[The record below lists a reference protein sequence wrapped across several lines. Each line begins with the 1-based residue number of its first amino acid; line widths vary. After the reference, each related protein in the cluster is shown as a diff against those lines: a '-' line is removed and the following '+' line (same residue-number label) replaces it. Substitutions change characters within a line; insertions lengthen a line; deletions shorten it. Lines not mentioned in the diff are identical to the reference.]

1 MKKLIRL
8 YPAWW
13 RQRYGEEMS
22 RLLDDLAPSS
32 RGARL
37 KVTADLL
44 LGVLDTRL
52 SMSPGAVAGAARAI
66 GLAAG
71 AAVIGWLPV
80 GALIYLS
87 NVVFPSSDDTIPALA
102 GYLYLMTAFL
112 AIGAMVSRICPR
124 SWSWPAA
131 GAAAGVVMAALVTG
145 TFAWVD
151 TSFFGT
157 VSRQPQKIAGFHS
170 SGMTS
175 MRSFVNVSLEHQV
188 VGITILL
195 TALGVVLGTIGAIS
209 ITGRRLDRLRT

>member
-13 RQRYGEEMS
+13 RRRYGEEMA
-22 RLLDDLAPSS
+22 RLLDDLALSS

-37 KVTADLL
+37 KATADLL
-44 LGVLDTRL
+44 LGVLDARV
-52 SMSPGAVAGAARAI
+52 SVAPTAAASAARAI

-87 NVVFPSSDDTIPALA
+87 NVVFPASDDTIPALA

-112 AIGAMVSRICPR
+112 AIGAIASRVCPR

-151 TSFFGT
+151 NSFFGT
-157 VSRQPQKIAGFHS
+157 VSRQPQKIAGFRS

-175 MRSFVNVSLEHQV
+175 MRSFVNLSLEHQV
-188 VGITILL
+188 VGFTVLL
-195 TALGVVLGTIGAIS
+195 TVLGVVLGTIGAIS
-209 ITGRRLDRLRT
+209 VAGRRPDRVRA